1 MIGRVPA
8 ARHRYSILLA
18 LILATVAF
26 QLAAPEREWAQLVA
40 VLLQAATLLMAVVTS
55 ESHAWVIRG
64 TIAAVAVLVAGAVL
78 ALFGTDQVENEA
90 ARVIAVLLVALAPP
104 AIVLGLLKHFRA
116 EGVITRQTMFGVLCI
131 YLLLGLLFSASFSA
145 LQALSDD
152 AFFTATR
159 GVTSD
164 FLYFSFSTLTT
175 TGYGDLVA
183 ATNAGRSL
191 AITEALIGQI
201 YLVTVVALIVG
212 NVGAAAPR
220 GNR

>member
-1 MIGRVPA
+1 VS
-8 ARHRYSILLA
+8 HRYSVLLG
-18 LILATVAF
+18 LILTTIAF
-26 QLAAPEREWAQLVA
+26 QLAAPEGDWAQLVA

-55 ESHAWVIRG
+55 ESRAWVIRV
-64 TIAAVAVLVAGAVL
+64 TVVAIALLTAGAIV
-78 ALFGTDQVENEA
+78 ALFGTEEVGRDA
-90 ARVIAVLLVALAPP
+90 AKVIAVLLVALAPP

-116 EGVITRQTMFGVLCI
+116 EGYITRQTMFGVLCI
-131 YLLLGLLFSASFSA
+131 YLLLGLLFAASFSA
-145 LQALSDD
+145 LQALTPED
-152 AFFTATR
+152 FFTTEN
-159 GVTSD
+159 GDTSE

-212 NVGAAAPR
+212 NVGAAAPGR
-220 GNR
+220 SR